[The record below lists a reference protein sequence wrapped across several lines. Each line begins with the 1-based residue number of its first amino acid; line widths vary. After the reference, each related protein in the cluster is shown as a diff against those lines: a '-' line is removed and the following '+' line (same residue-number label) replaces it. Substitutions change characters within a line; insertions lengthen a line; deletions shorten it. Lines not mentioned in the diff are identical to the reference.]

1 MAADDGV
8 TPAADPGEWLSA
20 DRIAALAGGQIKANT
35 VRSWWRNGVLEFR
48 VFPEL
53 GSKSNKRSQRD
64 IVEQFL
70 SKKFGSLGP
79 DGADA
84 RPTHKSHAEPRRDL
98 RVADLQDT
106 LASLKTAADAA
117 LQALIVEAEQNAAV
131 AAAHAEVSLAQ
142 ARLEQARADADVRRV
157 EMLRHL
163 QTAIRGYDLALST
176 YLQPDTLQ
184 DLLP

>member
-8 TPAADPGEWLSA
+8 SPAADPGGWLSA
-20 DRIAALAGGQIKANT
+20 HRIAALAGGQVKPNT
-35 VRSWWRNGVLEFR
+35 VRSWWRNGLLEFR

-53 GSKSNKRSQRD
+53 GSKSNKRSQRG

-70 SKKFGSLGP
+70 SKKFGFR
-79 DGADA
+79 DADDADA
-84 RPTHKSHAEPRRDL
+84 RPARQSHEGPRRDP

-117 LQALIVEAEQNAAV
+117 VQALIVEAEQNAAV
-131 AAAHAEVSLAQ
+131 TAAHAEVSLAH
-142 ARLEQARADADVRRV
+142 ARLEQARADADARRV

-163 QTAIRGYDLALST
+163 QTVIRGYDLALAT

-184 DLLP
+184 D